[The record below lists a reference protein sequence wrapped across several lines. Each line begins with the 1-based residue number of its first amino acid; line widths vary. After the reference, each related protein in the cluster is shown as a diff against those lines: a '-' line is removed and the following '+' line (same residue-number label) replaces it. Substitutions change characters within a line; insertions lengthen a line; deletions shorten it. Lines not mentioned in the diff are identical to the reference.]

1 MTCKDCVHDSICCI
15 QRGLSDIA
23 DVDKIVSQY
32 GCEDYK
38 NKSDYVTKD
47 EIAQLMWE
55 RDKAIEQLRSYGV
68 DFCQEKKELAEVKHG
83 EWIEPTGKLKRFEGR
98 YVICSHCNVMLPI
111 IIELGEYY
119 YCPNCGA
126 KMDGRSETCARN
138 AARKWKDIEEGK
150 K

>member
-1 MTCKDCVHDSICCI
+1 MTCKDCIHYEVCKDTV
-15 QRGLSDIA
+15 A
-23 DVDKIVSQY
+23 DENWTDDAPKEFKEMFSPK
-32 GCEDYK
+32 GCENFK

-83 EWIEPTGKLKRFEGR
+83 EWEDRPNPQWKAYDIRH
-98 YVICSHCNVMLPI
+98 CSKCGWNIPKNNLRKKD
-111 IIELGEYY
+111 LNWK

-126 KMDGRSETCARN
+126 KMDKGEEENDRN
-138 AARKWKDIEEGK
+138 N
-150 K
+150 